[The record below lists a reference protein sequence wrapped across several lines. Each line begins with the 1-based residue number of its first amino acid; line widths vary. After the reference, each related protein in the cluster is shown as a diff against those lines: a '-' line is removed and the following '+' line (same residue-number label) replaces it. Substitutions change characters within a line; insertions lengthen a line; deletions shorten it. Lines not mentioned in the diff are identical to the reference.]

1 MYIDNPSLFSGSLS
15 GSISL
20 SQAKFEDSLIPKDD
34 NNINLGSPSKR
45 FSKLY
50 VVDVSASTISGLT
63 TSSIPDFDTHV
74 SSAAADAGF
83 GSGGGAS
90 IPLGTVSGSQQI
102 EDLGF
107 ITSSADGTI
116 SSSLQVVSALPNGT
130 VSSSAQITDGSDIF
144 SGSLVAGT
152 NITINQVGDN
162 FEISSSAAGDS
173 TPSGTVSG
181 SQQIEDLGFISG
193 SLVAGTNITINQVG
207 GDFEISSSAAGDS
220 IPSGTISGSQQIENL
235 GFITSSDEGT
245 ISGSQQIENLGFLSG
260 SQLVA
265 GTNITINQVGDN
277 FEFSSSAA
285 GDSIPSGTISGSQQI
300 EDLGFITSS
309 AEATDTGSFYV
320 SSSITN
326 NVITFDQGD
335 GTTDTITI
343 PTGGVN
349 TGSFYVSSSVNLNT
363 VTFHQGDGTTESVI
377 IDTGSSASG
386 SAITYVNDSADIS
399 SIEVADFDTN
409 VAVTFDNGALKFIF
423 GEPSQPSSENV
434 YLSGFST
441 DRFNKVEDNYSIIAS
456 WNNGGY
462 TLLTASIFEG
472 STLINETNSGTSV
485 SANVDTSG
493 SHTYTLIYSAS
504 SPLDGSI
511 YTSTDII
518 TGNLSKSNPGTPS
531 ISRTPTVQ
539 LGASSNQ
546 IEQGATG
553 SIVFSVSY
561 GSSNSWEQVSLTS
574 GSDSPIPV
582 TGSATGSSSIT
593 ISSTANYQSPAG
605 DNDPQLTTSRSSTST
620 YSKIRSVRY
629 GASSATSFTQSEL
642 EDLAAWDTTLGG
654 DIGTIDKGNTNPS
667 GDSVTFTWTG
677 DKYHYIVY
685 DSSRSNLTN
694 IATGGFGVLSSFT
707 LTTVGSYKIYRT
719 NTLQAGGAGTSIT
732 YDLT

>member
-1 MYIDNPSLFSGSLS
+1 MKHFDPQLS
-15 GSISL
+15 GSTVASGSMSI
-20 SQAKFEDSLIPKDD
+20 D
-34 NNINLGSPSKR
+34 NHVLPTQDKVYDLGSDSFNWR
-45 FSKLY
+45 NLY
-50 VVDVSASTISGLT
+50 GTASHAITASYALNA
-63 TSSIPDFDTHV
+63 S
-74 SSAAADAGF
+74 
-83 GSGGGAS
+83 SGGGSTPA
-90 IPLGTVSGSQQI
+90 
-102 EDLGF
+102 
-107 ITSSADGTI
+107 GTI
-116 SSSLQVVSALPNGT
+116 SSSQ
-130 VSSSAQITDGSDIF
+130 QI
-144 SGSLVAGT
+144 
-152 NITINQVGDN
+152 GD
-162 FEISSSAAGDS
+162 FGFISSSG
-173 TPSGTVSG
+173 VISG

-193 SLVAGTNITINQVG
+193 SLVAGTNITINQVGGDFEISASTAGGSVPDGTISGSQQIEDFGFISGSLVAGTNIIINQVG

-265 GTNITINQVGDN
+265 GTNITINQVGNN

-309 AEATDTGSFYV
+309 IEAAD
-320 SSSITN
+320 
-326 NVITFDQGD
+326 
-335 GTTDTITI
+335 
-343 PTGGVN
+343 

-363 VTFHQGDGTTESVI
+363 VTFHQGDGTTESVT

-399 SIEVADFDTN
+399 SIEVADFDTD

-423 GEPSQPSSENV
+423 GEPSQPSSEDV
-434 YLSGFST
+434 YLSGFAT

-493 SHTYTLIYSAS
+493 SHTYTLVYSAS

-511 YTSTDII
+511 YTSTDTV

-531 ISRTPTVQ
+531 ISRTPSVQ

-553 SIVFSVSY
+553 NIVFSVSY
-561 GSSNSWEQVSLTS
+561 GSSNGWEQVSLTS

-593 ISSTANYQSPAG
+593 ISSTSNYQSPSG
-605 DNDPQLTTSRSSTST
+605 DNDPQSTTSRSSTST

-629 GASSATSFTQSEL
+629 GSSSATSFTQSEL

-685 DSSRSNLTN
+685 DSSRSDLTN

>member
-45 FSKLY
+45 YSKIY
-50 VVDVSASTISGLT
+50 VAEVSSSTISGLT

-90 IPLGTVSGSQQI
+90 IPSGTVSGSQQI

-152 NITINQVGDN
+152 NITINQVGGD

-173 TPSGTVSG
+173 IPSGTVSG

-245 ISGSQQIENLGFLSG
+245 ISGSQQIEDLGFLSG

-265 GTNITINQVGDN
+265 GTNITINQVGNN

-320 SSSITN
+320 SSS
-326 NVITFDQGD
+326 
-335 GTTDTITI
+335 
-343 PTGGVN
+343 
-349 TGSFYVSSSVNLNT
+349 VNLNT
-363 VTFHQGDGTTESVI
+363 VTFHQGDGTTESVT

-434 YLSGFST
+434 YLSGFAT

-511 YTSTDII
+511 YTSTDTV

-531 ISRTPTVQ
+531 ISRTPSVQ

-561 GSSNSWEQVSLTS
+561 GSSNGWEQVSLTS

-593 ISSTANYQSPAG
+593 ISSTSNYQSPAG
-605 DNDPQLTTSRSSTST
+605 DNDPQSTTSRSSTST

-654 DIGTIDKGNTNPS
+654 NIGTIDKGNTSPS

-685 DSSRSNLTN
+685 DSSRSDLTN